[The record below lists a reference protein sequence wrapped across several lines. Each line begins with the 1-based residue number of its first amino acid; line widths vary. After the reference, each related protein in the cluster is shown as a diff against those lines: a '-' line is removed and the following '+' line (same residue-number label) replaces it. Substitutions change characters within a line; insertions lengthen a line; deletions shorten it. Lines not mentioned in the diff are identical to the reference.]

1 MIIKYVLDKSFGP
14 PGSFTGYFILLVGLI
29 TVFASWSGLVLIVL
43 GSFMAFSTSGCM
55 IDCDNFKIRF
65 TDNLW
70 GIFKV
75 GKWQY
80 IHPRTQIGVNHA
92 RMMYRVSSISNHNID
107 VSDPDWRVYL
117 YDGVDRRGKAIC
129 KFKNRVDAERELIR
143 LSEALNIPIREEAPG
158 TKQ

>member
-1 MIIKYVLDKSFGP
+1 MIIKYVLTRVSA
-14 PGSFTGYFILLVGLI
+14 SRLALLYFILLVGLI

-75 GKWQY
+75 KWQY

-107 VSDPDWRVYL
+107 VSDPDWRVYI